1 VLKDYGVKISMDGR
15 GRATDN
21 IMIERLWRTVK
32 YDDIYL
38 KDYETVE
45 QLTHGL
51 GAFFDDYNNERPHSS
66 LGGRTPA
73 QIYFGASDVRK
84 AA

>member
-1 VLKDYGVKISMDGR
+1 MLKEHGVKISMDGK
-15 GRATDN
+15 GRATDS

-45 QLTHGL
+45 QLLAGL
-51 GAFFDDYNNERPHSS
+51 RIFFDYYNNERAHSS
-66 LGGRTPA
+66 LNDRTPA
-73 QIYFGASDVRK
+73 EVYFGVTALKEV
-84 AA
+84 A